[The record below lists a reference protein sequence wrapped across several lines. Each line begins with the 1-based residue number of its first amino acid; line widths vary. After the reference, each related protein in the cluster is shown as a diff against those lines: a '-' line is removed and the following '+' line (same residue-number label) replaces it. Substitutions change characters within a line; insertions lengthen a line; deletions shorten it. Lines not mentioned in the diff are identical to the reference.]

1 MCMKKY
7 ESENVKVGQNTVVLY
22 WSAVKL
28 HMSQKVLVSL
38 QYDQI
43 LCNKKYMINKN
54 EKRKKRISDVP
65 KVQLSH
71 DSMGVVGSES
81 LE

>member
-28 HMSQKVLVSL
+28 HVSQKVLVSL

-43 LCNKKYMINKN
+43 LCNKKYMINKT
-54 EKRKKRISDVP
+54 EKKKKTNFRCPQSAALPRLNGRGRLRKP
-65 KVQLSH
+65 
-71 DSMGVVGSES
+71 
-81 LE
+81 